1 MKSEV
6 AQFREQQQ
14 LEEESAQ
21 MALFGPAAMA
31 NHQVIIS
38 RMQQGA
44 ETLVDLFKQGRDQE
58 AFDLWDQGILG

>member
-21 MALFGPAAMA
+21 LGLFGSAAMA
-31 NHQVIIS
+31 NHQAIVT

-44 ETLVDLFKQGRDQE
+44 EVLVGLFKEGRDEE
-58 AFDLWDQGILG
+58 AFELWDQGILG